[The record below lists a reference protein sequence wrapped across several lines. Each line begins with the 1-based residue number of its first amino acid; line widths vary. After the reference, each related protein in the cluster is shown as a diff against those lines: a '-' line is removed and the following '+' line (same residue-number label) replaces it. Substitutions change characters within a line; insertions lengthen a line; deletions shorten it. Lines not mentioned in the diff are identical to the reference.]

1 MAKFEVCVST
11 EIDGANVPVEA
22 SFVRHAPSGSLM
34 FHNDDAASAGDQVSR
49 DAVVA
54 LFAPGKW
61 VYFARLD
68 E

>member
-22 SFVRHAPSGSLM
+22 ERFIVDTDDGSLV
-34 FHNDDAASAGDQVSR
+34 FFDGDGTKTANVR
-49 DAVVA
+49 AV
-54 LFAPGKW
+54 FAPGKW